1 MATRRKTDPKHSKKR
16 GRRWSH
22 SVTEHSAALDL
33 EPGVFTRRSARSIA
47 RSLKQSAEN
56 SSRRKSSPFRSAMSM
71 LTFYGNR
78 AGSNLSADQIEKL
91 EQTKVELRHLFG
103 RENDTRPDK

>member
-16 GRRWSH
+16 GRRWSR
-22 SVTEHSAALDL
+22 SVTEHSDALDL
-33 EPGVFTRRSARSIA
+33 EPGVFSRRSIA
-47 RSLKQSAEN
+47 RSLKRSAEN

-78 AGSNLSADQIEKL
+78 AGRNLSTEQLEKL
-91 EQTKVELRHLFG
+91 EQAKVELRHLFG
-103 RENDTRPDK
+103 REKDTRSNR

>member
-16 GRRWSH
+16 GRRWSRG
-22 SVTEHSAALDL
+22 VTEYSDALDL
-33 EPGVFTRRSARSIA
+33 KPGVFSIA
-47 RSLKQSAEN
+47 RSLKRSAEN

-78 AGSNLSADQIEKL
+78 AGRNLSTERLEKL
-91 EQTKVELRHLFG
+91 EQAKVELRHLFG
-103 RENDTRPDK
+103 REKDTRSNR